1 VYELQRSTDL
11 GAWTKV
17 LEFDTRISGGQII
30 YQDPHL
36 TQISADAFSITYV
49 DSFMAGQRK
58 VFYRLRVSVP

>member
-1 VYELQRSTDL
+1 M
-11 GAWTKV
+11 